1 MSRGPWA
8 WYWPLEP
15 RIDDAERWERFK
27 RDIEL
32 RIELIREWGGID
44 GRRWRTFDPP
54 LPPLVEGHPLLPSG
68 RVVAWTEPP
77 RDNRGRFR

>member
-1 MSRGPWA
+1 MSKGPWA

-15 RIDDAERWERFK
+15 RLEDVERWEQFK

-32 RIELIREWGGID
+32 CIELIRERGPRD

-54 LPPLVEGHPLLPSG
+54 LPAEVTGRPLLPSG
-68 RVVAWTEPP
+68 RVVPWTAPP
-77 RDNRGRFR
+77 RDTRGRFR